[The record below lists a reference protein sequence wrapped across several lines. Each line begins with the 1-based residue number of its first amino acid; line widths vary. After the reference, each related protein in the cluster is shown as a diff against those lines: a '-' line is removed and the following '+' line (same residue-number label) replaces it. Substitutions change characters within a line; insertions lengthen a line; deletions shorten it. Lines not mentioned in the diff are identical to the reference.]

1 MKLAGIYVLLIVLL
15 ASTYAVSFFDLGG
28 ANFWINVSIA
38 VAKAA
43 LVVTFFMRVGSTA
56 LARSVLLAGL
66 CFLAIL
72 YWLATDDYLTRA
84 PAGEPARRIVI
95 DR

>member
-1 MKLAGIYVLLIVLL
+1 MKLAGVYVLLIVLL
-15 ASTYAVSFFDLGG
+15 ASTYAVSFFDLGA
-28 ANFWINVSIA
+28 ANFWINVAIA

-43 LVVTFFMRVGSTA
+43 LVVMFFMRVGSTA
-56 LARSVLLAGL
+56 LARSVLLAAL

-72 YWLATDDYLTRA
+72 YWLAADDYFTRA
-84 PAGEPARRIVI
+84 PSGTRARPLVI

>member
-1 MKLAGIYVLLIVLL
+1 MKLAGVYALLILLL
-15 ASTYAVSFFDLGG
+15 ASTYTVSFFDLGA
-28 ANFWINVSIA
+28 ANFWINVAIA

-72 YWLATDDYLTRA
+72 YSLATNDYLTRA
-84 PAGEPARRIVI
+84 PAGTPARRQVL